1 MQPLFSGH
9 LVKSKISKNDKIKK
23 GETTVSEEITNRMPI
38 LKDKKPCYEI
48 VLEQDFSGL
57 LDELKKLEYDNSK
70 ICIITDKN
78 VEKLYMEQILLLLKS
93 TYKTVI
99 FYSIEP
105 GEESKN
111 LDTVQKVYEYLIAQK
126 FDRKDLLLA
135 LGGGVIGDLTGFI
148 AATYLRG
155 IDFVQV
161 PTTLLAQVD
170 SSIGGKTGV
179 DFLSYKNM
187 VGAFHMPKLVYTN
200 LAVLK
205 DLDDRQY
212 YAGMAEVL
220 KAGLIK
226 DSMFYEWIISNMYE
240 IFERDLP
247 TLTEMVRR
255 SCNIKR
261 MVVEKDP
268 MEKGERALLNLGHTI
283 GHAIEKYMNFTVLH
297 GECVALGTVAA
308 AYISWKKEMLSMEEY
323 YEIRDMF
330 VPFNLPISISDIEP
344 EKILSY
350 TKNDKKMQADKIK
363 FVLLKKVGKAVIDTT
378 VTDEEILN
386 AIKEIYYS
394 EEEWNE

>member
-1 MQPLFSGH
+1 M
-9 LVKSKISKNDKIKK
+9 
-23 GETTVSEEITNRMPI
+23 SEESTNRMQI

-48 VLEQDFSGL
+48 VFEQDFSRL
-57 LDELKKLEYDNSK
+57 SEELKALGKDNAK
-70 ICIITDKN
+70 VCIITDKN
-78 VEKLYMEQILLLLKS
+78 VEKLYIEQIFSLLQS
-93 TYKTVI
+93 VYNNVV

-105 GEESKN
+105 GEKSKN
-111 LDTVQKVYEYLIAQK
+111 LESVQTIYEFLITEK
-126 FDRKDLLLA
+126 FDRNDLLIA
-135 LGGGVIGDLTGFI
+135 LGGGVVGDLTGFI

-226 DSMFYEWIISNMYE
+226 DSIFYEWIISSMYE
-240 IFERDLP
+240 IFERDLS
-247 TLTEMVRR
+247 TLTELVKR
-255 SCNIKR
+255 SCLVKCI
-261 MVVEKDP
+261 VVEKDP
-268 MEKGERALLNLGHTI
+268 TEKGERALLNLGHTI
-283 GHAIEKYMNFTVLH
+283 GHAIEKYMNFTLLH
-297 GECVALGTVAA
+297 GECVALGIVAA
-308 AYISWKKEMLSMEEY
+308 AYISWKKDMLTMEEY

-344 EKILSY
+344 DKILAY

-363 FVLLKKVGKAVIDTT
+363 FILLKKVGKAVIDST
-378 VTDEEILN
+378 VTDDEILN

-394 EEEWNE
+394 EEDMNE